1 MEPENDGDPVKGVV
15 KMKLTPNKPNSIH
28 LRLDDQSYA
37 FVRDFGALVGL
48 SPADTIRMMIGTIKS
63 ATIAQDK
70 DILVK
75 MATLS
80 ALGDLG
86 RSSNENKPNNQ

>member
-28 LRLDDQSYA
+28 LRLDDQTYA
-37 FVRDFGALVGL
+37 FVRDFGSLIGL

-63 ATIAQDK
+63 STVAQDK

-75 MATLS
+75 LATVS
-80 ALGDLG
+80 ALGNLG
-86 RSSNENKPNNQ
+86 STNNENKSNDQ